1 MVKPKI
7 RLFLIKRSSNNKS
20 NKIDITN
27 KINNNHN
34 YNSLVGLFRR
44 NFIERLQHNY
54 MRKVQ

>member
-1 MVKPKI
+1 M
-7 RLFLIKRSSNNKS
+7 IKRSSNNKS
-20 NKIDITN
+20 NKNDITN

>member
-1 MVKPKI
+1 M
-7 RLFLIKRSSNNKS
+7 IKRSSNNKS
-20 NKIDITN
+20 NKTDITN

-34 YNSLVGLFRR
+34 YNSLVGLLRR